1 MRGYGVMDLRLAE
14 AVVGEYLF
22 KRRKS
27 ARLGDCVWG
36 SAAWSTMRRSIF
48 SQRDLCF
55 VETL

>member
-1 MRGYGVMDLRLAE
+1 MDLRLAE
-14 AVVGEYLF
+14 AIVGEYLF
-22 KRRKS
+22 QRRKS

-48 SQRDLCF
+48 SQRDLYF